1 MKHFFDDFNWE
12 WATATVL
19 SSMVG
24 VLFVISVIWAIAS
37 DSLWPFLL
45 WVPMILL
52 GAICVGKGW
61 WADDETR

>member
-45 WVPMILL
+45 WVPMILR
-52 GAICVGKGW
+52 GAICVGK
-61 WADDETR
+61 